1 MNVLI
6 LIISSMNLPTY
17 AYNKQVW
24 VSYMNAHPSI
34 DAYFIEYRGNTG
46 DDQEVLLENNTLYFK
61 GEESFSNILS
71 KTYYSFHYFINQTEK
86 KYDFFVR
93 TNLSTVCDLNALM
106 HFLEGLPSKE
116 RIYSGIC
123 MPFYNLESLDYWF
136 KFVSGM
142 GIILSRDVVEIIL
155 DPVNRPLL
163 QTVCH
168 MDDVDIGY
176 CLNTLEIP
184 IIPLKE
190 CNVTSVTSLQQ
201 NEAIIKE
208 RTHIF
213 YRMKFDQFREIEAD
227 CMNIVVKWVYVFTSE
242 NEMNI

>member
-1 MNVLI
+1 MRVLI
-6 LIISSMNLPTY
+6 LIISSDNLPTY
-17 AYNKQVW
+17 KNNKQVW
-24 VSYMNAHPSI
+24 LSYMNAHPSI
-34 DAYFIEYRGNTG
+34 DAYFIEYRGDIG
-46 DDQEVLLENNTLYFK
+46 DDQEIIQENHTLYFK
-61 GEESFSNILS
+61 GEESFANILA
-71 KTYYSFHYFINQTEK
+71 KTYYSFHYFINQTET

-116 RIYSGIC
+116 RIYSGVK

-136 KFVSGM
+136 NFVSGM
-142 GIILSRDVVEIIL
+142 GIVLSRDVVEILL
-155 DPVNRPLL
+155 DPKHHPLL

-184 IIPLKE
+184 ILPLKE
-190 CNVTSVTSLQQ
+190 CVVGSVACLQEKEQ
-201 NEAIIKE
+201 IIKE

-213 YRMKFDQFREIEAD
+213 YRVKFAHFREIEAD
-227 CMNIVVKWVYVFTSE
+227 CMNIIVKWLYVYPQHITS
-242 NEMNI
+242 